1 MVCGILCLKP
11 ITKPNFSSFGPV
23 FYEKW
28 TIFLDFLVILRT
40 LSFSLFFCDFPHIFG
55 HIYGT
60 TGPIGLKFFVRA
72 DFGHPVAHTK
82 FQPLRLKDAED
93 IGWFV

>member
-1 MVCGILCLKP
+1 MIP
-11 ITKPNFSSFGPV
+11 P
-23 FYEKW
+23 
-28 TIFLDFLVILRT
+28 
-40 LSFSLFFCDFPHIFG
+40 PHIFG
-55 HIYGT
+55 HISGT

-93 IGWFV
+93 IGWFVWRAKWFSDVQASVYARKKTLMCIHQKITASL

>member
-1 MVCGILCLKP
+1 MQLVDENLASLL
-11 ITKPNFSSFGPV
+11 N
-23 FYEKW
+23 EKA
-28 TIFLDFLVILRT
+28 
-40 LSFSLFFCDFPHIFG
+40 C
-55 HIYGT
+55 
-60 TGPIGLKFFVRA
+60 TGLTGLNFFVRA